1 MRTMQNIP
9 FLLPIPATT
18 YSSSVW
24 MAWGTLN
31 QISKTRTP
39 YMHKRVQSWPQVKTQ
54 NPLQRFLNWNP
65 ILEKKMEEQ
74 KKSCMTNDSASPFK
88 VSSKLAPSSFQAQR
102 LAPWTRQNQLNIFS
116 LRGAQ
121 GQSPWVQY
129 VGTSNCRGNT
139 ASELGF
145 ESHGLRSNILP
156 WKIPCQHVVNKTTCQ
171 QYSKKNAKQQIA
183 ITDSELQLLPHED
196 FSMKTHHK
204 ADTKDPALTNHN
216 QPTLIPTSMFQVHL
230 CTLRITSRSSA
241 KPQKIW
247 KGKYTS

>member
-1 MRTMQNIP
+1 MQNLP
-9 FLLPIPATT
+9 FFVAYSGNHIQCICPHGMRYPQNLYAQTPAVVALLLGR
-18 YSSSVW
+18 W
-24 MAWGTLN
+24 RHKTLFKVFWTGS
-31 QISKTRTP
+31 QVCKKT
-39 YMHKRVQSWPQVKTQ
+39 
-54 NPLQRFLNWNP
+54 
-65 ILEKKMEEQ
+65 EEQ

-102 LAPWTRQNQLNIFS
+102 LAPWTRQNQLTIFS

-156 WKIPCQHVVNKTTCQ
+156 WKIPCQNVVNKTTCQ

-230 CTLRITSRSSA
+230 CRY
-241 KPQKIW
+241 P
-247 KGKYTS
+247 

>member
-65 ILEKKMEEQ
+65 ILEKIMEEQ

-88 VSSKLAPSSFQAQR
+88 VSSKLAPSFFR
-102 LAPWTRQNQLNIFS
+102 PNDLHHEPGKTN
-116 LRGAQ
+116 
-121 GQSPWVQY
+121 SPSSVLEEHKANPLWF
-129 VGTSNCRGNT
+129 NT
-139 ASELGF
+139 WALPIVEV
-145 ESHGLRSNILP
+145 ILP
-156 WKIPCQHVVNKTTCQ
+156 QSWDLKAMVSEATFCLEKSRANMLSTKTTCQ
-171 QYSKKNAKQQIA
+171 QHSKKKCQATNSHHRFRTSTSPAWR
-183 ITDSELQLLPHED
+183 LFNED
-196 FSMKTHHK
+196 PS
-204 ADTKDPALTNHN
+204 
-216 QPTLIPTSMFQVHL
+216 
-230 CTLRITSRSSA
+230 
-241 KPQKIW
+241 
-247 KGKYTS
+247 